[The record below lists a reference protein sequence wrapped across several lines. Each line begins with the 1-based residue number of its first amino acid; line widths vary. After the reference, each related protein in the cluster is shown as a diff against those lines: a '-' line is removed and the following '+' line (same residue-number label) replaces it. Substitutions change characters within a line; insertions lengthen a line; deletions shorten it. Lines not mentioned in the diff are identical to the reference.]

1 MPRINRKGTWEG
13 IVADPNR
20 FRWMIHEQ
28 ALPRPLSARESVVRE
43 RSAIVTDNDL
53 VQAFLEGE
61 ESAFRQIV
69 SRYKDPIIN
78 YTNSM
83 INDYDTAVDLAQE
96 TFIRVYQNAARYER
110 KYQFSTWIY
119 KIATNLAIDEIRNR
133 KRRGRFFFMNVFP
146 NYERNAVPLE
156 ISDGKRPHDETLHGK
171 ELSQTLSVA
180 ISCLPEKYRTVFVLK
195 EVQELS
201 YPEIAQ
207 ILKTSEGTIKSR
219 LHRAKMLLREKLGA
233 QLHSGGKL

>member
-1 MPRINRKGTWEG
+1 
-13 IVADPNR
+13 
-20 FRWMIHEQ
+20 MIHEQ
-28 ALPRPLSARESVVRE
+28 ALPRPLSARESVIRDSSG
-43 RSAIVTDNDL
+43 RVTDNDL
-53 VQAFLEGE
+53 VQAFLDGHEG
-61 ESAFRQIV
+61 AFYQIV

-78 YTNSM
+78 FVNSM

-119 KIATNLAIDEIRNR
+119 KIATNLAIDELRNR

-156 ISDGKRPHDETLHGK
+156 ISDGKPGHDEALEGK
-171 ELSQTLSVA
+171 ELGRVLKQA
-180 ISCLPEKYRTVFVLK
+180 ISCLPQKYRTVFLLK

-201 YPEIAQ
+201 YPEIAG
-207 ILKTSEGTIKSR
+207 ILSTSEGTIKSR
-219 LHRAKMLLREKLGA
+219 LHRAKLLLREKLSSH
-233 QLHSGGKL
+233 LHSGVL

>member
-1 MPRINRKGTWEG
+1 MEG
-13 IVADPNR
+13 AVANSNR

-28 ALPRPLSARESVVRE
+28 AFPRPLSARESVVRDS
-43 RSAIVTDNDL
+43 SAVVTDNDL

-61 ESAFRQIV
+61 ESAFRQLV

-78 YTNSM
+78 YANSM

-96 TFIRVYQNAARYER
+96 TFIRVYRNATRYER

-156 ISDGKRPHDETLHGK
+156 ISDGKPAHDETLLGQ
-171 ELSQTLSVA
+171 ELSRALSSA
-180 ISCLPEKYRTVFVLK
+180 IACLPEKYRTAFVLK

-201 YPEIAQ
+201 YPEIAA

-219 LHRAKMLLREKLGA
+219 LHRAKILLREKLGP